1 MAKINLYKNTDYFE
15 FTQPNPTEGKRCR
28 KPDFAKSNPKG
39 RYILSLV
46 NRGVTEIVSPQ

>member
-28 KPDFAKSNPKG
+28 KPECAIMAGGLRCPLEDS
-39 RYILSLV
+39 S
-46 NRGVTEIVSPQ
+46 